1 MTFVAF
7 DQQQAVEGV
16 LNDGIITVTYDQSG
30 FMTNDAQ
37 AIYNAADQNNWQ
49 PVA

>member
-7 DQQQAVEGV
+7 DQQQVVEGV
-16 LNDGIITVTYDQSG
+16 LNDGIITVTYDLSG